1 MNPRSIF
8 FILGKMLTYFSIIII
23 VPLIFSFFDNSSD
36 FKPFLMTLFFSFGLG
51 LAFQLLSGK
60 VKEISLKDGFLIVT
74 LGWLLYSTIGSLPYL
89 YAGTFNNF
97 CDAFFETMSG
107 LTTTG
112 ATVMTQIEGTS
123 KAILLWRSITQFI
136 GGLGIIVLAVS
147 ILPEIG
153 LGAVR
158 MFNSEMTGPTKERVM
173 PRIKDTAKALWIIYI
188 LLTALQTFLLYL
200 AGMSFFDAINH
211 SMTTMATGGFSTMN
225 LSIIGFHNPTVEW
238 IILIFMFIA
247 GVNLTLHLNFL
258 RTKKISYL
266 NNSEFKLY
274 LFITLLAWAFTMF
287 NIHSNLGGN
296 FIDNIRISGFTVISI
311 LTTTGFVN
319 SDYELWPQ
327 FSQFLLVFLM
337 FFGAMAGSTA
347 GSIKIGRVLVM
358 GKSLLKE
365 ITKVLHPKMIYK
377 IKFDNQSIP
386 ESIVKNISIFIFLY
400 FLIFIFSSLFITLFN
415 IDMITATSA
424 VATCLGN
431 IGPGLGTVGA
441 LDNFAH
447 LPSIVKYLLSI
458 LMMVGRLEIYTV
470 LIILTPTFWRK

>member
-1 MNPRSIF
+1 
-8 FILGKMLTYFSIIII
+8 
-23 VPLIFSFFDNSSD
+23 
-36 FKPFLMTLFFSFGLG
+36 
-51 LAFQLLSGK
+51 
-60 VKEISLKDGFLIVT
+60 
-74 LGWLLYSTIGSLPYL
+74 
-89 YAGTFNNF
+89 
-97 CDAFFETMSG
+97 
-107 LTTTG
+107 
-112 ATVMTQIEGTS
+112 
-123 KAILLWRSITQFI
+123 
-136 GGLGIIVLAVS
+136 
-147 ILPEIG
+147 
-153 LGAVR
+153 
-158 MFNSEMTGPTKERVM
+158 
-173 PRIKDTAKALWIIYI
+173 
-188 LLTALQTFLLYL
+188 
-200 AGMSFFDAINH
+200 
-211 SMTTMATGGFSTMN
+211 
-225 LSIIGFHNPTVEW
+225 
-238 IILIFMFIA
+238 MFIA

-470 LIILTPTFWRK
+470 LIILTPNFWRK